1 MINDPNHAV
10 RMHMAKVA
18 TSLHRVAGS
27 NELLPREQQLETFQ
41 EVEEMLKK
49 AHLISVSPNHPL
61 FIPSQKICP
70 HNKHCPP
77 PPRAIAQTPI
87 LLTYCTLVLAHM
99 DDG

>member
-1 MINDPNHAV
+1 MINDPNHGV

-49 AHLISVSPNHPL
+49 AHLISVSPIHPF
-61 FIPSQKICP
+61 FIPSPKFTPI
-70 HNKHCPP
+70 NIAPP
-77 PPRAIAQTPI
+77 PPPPPELLLKPI
-87 LLTYCTLVLAHM
+87 FSRTDLLPS
-99 DDG
+99 